1 MWNNKAVL
9 GNSEI
14 VTLSQNQTGTLLFAI
29 LRSDLGGD
37 AADEALDVELGGAGL
52 LAGRVGALEAAA
64 GLPQGGPLAQRRVL
78 YVIKVLEEGRARTEY
93 EGGSSRITMG
103 MVQPLDDLSTH
114 LYLHHLHPSWFDL
127 RHISVGICIT
137 VSRRRLIR

>member
-37 AADEALDVELGGAGL
+37 AADEALDVELRGAGL

-64 GLPQGGPLAQRRVL
+64 SLPQGGPLAQRRVL
-78 YVIKVLEEGRARTEY
+78 YVVKVLEEGRARTE
-93 EGGSSRITMG
+93 ESGFTF
-103 MVQPLDDLSTH
+103 
-114 LYLHHLHPSWFDL
+114 HHLK
-127 RHISVGICIT
+127 
-137 VSRRRLIR
+137 SREETEPFHGDKSDEDKFLFVLTRSY